1 MTFSTVSGCNADDL
15 SPSPTGLSRVRPR
28 FSGVSA
34 SKPVSTMKVP
44 DGPTIAH
51 TK

>member
-1 MTFSTVSGCNADDL
+1 MTFSTVSGAMPMEL

-28 FSGVSA
+28 FPAVSA

-44 DGPTIAH
+44 DGPTIAQ